1 MILITVG
8 VGFSTT
14 LPHYYPF
21 TLDGKKVTWRHAKT
35 DKEVKLDMSNMKTCN
50 QDLVLSR
57 AKMDDE
63 GTYVAYL
70 EGRKLNTVEVKLMKS
85 KHN

>member
-1 MILITVG
+1 M
-8 VGFSTT
+8 
-14 LPHYYPF
+14 
-21 TLDGKKVTWRHAKT
+21 TWRHAKT

-57 AKMDDE
+57 AEKDDE